1 MREFLYKLLF
11 GAFSLFIKVT
21 PDSLLKA
28 FVRSLARAAYA
39 VNKKHRRIAEVNI
52 DFAYGQGVM
61 DEERKKEIIVCAY
74 ENMIKNLVGIVTNL
88 DVTKEELLAKCEY
101 EGLEIVERLKK
112 EGRKIVFATAH
123 YGNWEALGKAV
134 TVKTGLKMVAVGREL
149 DSEAMN
155 EVLKKSRERFDTELI
170 SKHGAMRKLVKALKE
185 DKTVGILVDQNTADD
200 EGLLIK
206 FFGKEARQTPVTSIL
221 ARRFDAAIVP
231 VFCEYT
237 GVDSY
242 KLTFYEPIFC
252 AKTDDVERDILECT
266 QAQSGAIE
274 AQIRKNPN
282 VWFWFHKR
290 WKNRYE
296 EIYK

>member
-1 MREFLYKLLF
+1 MEFLYILLF
-11 GAFSLFIKVT
+11 RTFAFLTKITPVFVLKKV
-21 PDSLLKA
+21 
-28 FVRSLARAAYA
+28 VRTLSHIAYA
-39 VNKKHRRIAEVNI
+39 VDAKHRRIAEVNL
-52 DFAYGQGVM
+52 DFAFDGAMSEAQ
-61 DEERKKEIIVCAY
+61 KKEIIICSY
-74 ENMIKNLVGIVTNL
+74 ENLLKNLVGVVTNL
-88 DVTKEELLAKCEY
+88 EASAEDILGKCEY
-101 EGLEIVERLKK
+101 EGVGIVEKLLK
-112 EGRKIVFATAH
+112 EGKKIVFATAH

-134 TVKTGLKMVAVGREL
+134 TVRTGVKMVAVGREL

-155 EVLKKSRERFDTELI
+155 KIITASRERFSTEVI

-185 DKTVGILVDQNTADD
+185 DKTVGVLVDQNTAED
-200 EGLLIK
+200 EGVLIK
-206 FFGKEARQTPVTSIL
+206 FFGKEARQTPVLSVL

-231 VFCEYT
+231 IFCEYS
-237 GVDSY
+237 GFDRY

-266 QAQSGAIE
+266 QAQADVIE

-296 EIYK
+296 EIYG

>member
-1 MREFLYKLLF
+1 MSE
-11 GAFSLFIKVT
+11 A
-21 PDSLLKA
+21 
-28 FVRSLARAAYA
+28 
-39 VNKKHRRIAEVNI
+39 
-52 DFAYGQGVM
+52 Q
-61 DEERKKEIIVCAY
+61 KKEIIICSY
-74 ENMIKNLVGIVTNL
+74 ENLLKNLVGVVTNL
-88 DVTKEELLAKCEY
+88 EASAEDILGKCEY
-101 EGLEIVERLKK
+101 EGVGIVEKLLK
-112 EGRKIVFATAH
+112 EGKKIVFATAH

-155 EVLKKSRERFDTELI
+155 KIITASRERFGTEVI

-185 DKTVGILVDQNTADD
+185 DKTVGVLVDQNTAED
-200 EGLLIK
+200 EGVLIK
-206 FFGKEARQTPVTSIL
+206 FFGKEARQTPVLSVL

-231 VFCEYT
+231 IFCEYS
-237 GVDSY
+237 GFDRY

-266 QAQSGAIE
+266 QAQADVIE

-296 EIYK
+296 EIYG

>member
-1 MREFLYKLLF
+1 MEFLYILLF
-11 GAFSLFIKVT
+11 RTFAFLTKITPVFVLKKV
-21 PDSLLKA
+21 
-28 FVRSLARAAYA
+28 VRTLSHIAYA
-39 VNKKHRRIAEVNI
+39 VDAKHRRIAEVNL
-52 DFAYGQGVM
+52 DFAFDGAMSEAQ
-61 DEERKKEIIVCAY
+61 KKEIIICSY
-74 ENMIKNLVGIVTNL
+74 ENLLKNLVGVVTNL
-88 DVTKEELLAKCEY
+88 EASAEDILGKCEY
-101 EGLEIVERLKK
+101 EGVGIVEKLLK
-112 EGRKIVFATAH
+112 EGKKIVFATAH

-155 EVLKKSRERFDTELI
+155 KIITASRERFGTEVI

-185 DKTVGILVDQNTADD
+185 DKTVGVLVDQNTAED
-200 EGLLIK
+200 EGVLIK
-206 FFGKEARQTPVTSIL
+206 FFGKEARQTPVLSVL

-231 VFCEYT
+231 IFCEYS
-237 GVDSY
+237 GFDRY

-266 QAQSGAIE
+266 QAQADVIE

-296 EIYK
+296 EIYG

>member
-11 GAFSLFIKVT
+11 GAFSLFIKVM

-52 DFAYGQGVM
+52 DFAYGQGVI

-88 DVTKEELLAKCEY
+88 DVTKEELLDKCEY

-155 EVLKKSRERFDTELI
+155 EVLKKSRERFDTELV

-200 EGLLIK
+200 EGLLVK
-206 FFGKEARQTPVTSIL
+206 FFGKDARQTPVTSVL

-266 QAQSGAIE
+266 QAQSNVIE
-274 AQIRKNPN
+274 AQIRKSPN

-290 WKNRYE
+290 WKNQYE
-296 EIYK
+296 EIYR

>member
-11 GAFSLFIKVT
+11 NTFSLFIKAM
-21 PDSLLKA
+21 PEPMLKA
-28 FVRSLARAAYA
+28 FVRSLAKLAYA
-39 VNKKHRRIAEVNI
+39 LDKTHRRIAEVNI
-52 DFAYGQGVM
+52 DFAYGLGAI
-61 DEERKKEIIVCAY
+61 DEGRKKEIIVCAY

-88 DVTKEELLAKCEY
+88 DISKEKLLAKCEY
-101 EGLEIVERLKK
+101 EGLEIIERLQK

-123 YGNWEALGKAV
+123 YGNWEVLGKAV
-134 TVKTGLKMVAVGREL
+134 TAKTGLKMVAVGREL
-149 DSEAMN
+149 DSVAMN

-170 SKHGAMRKLVKALKE
+170 SKHGAMRKLIKALKE
-185 DKTVGILVDQNTADD
+185 DKTAGILVDQNTADD